1 MDITLTHSKISILQF
16 IIRKTNNR
24 WEETD
29 ASIIGNVDDSRTSV
43 HLVVEAVKIKV
54 KDCNL
59 AKAYK

>member
-1 MDITLTHSKISILQF
+1 M
-16 IIRKTNNR
+16 NNR

-43 HLVVEAVKIKV
+43 HLVVEAVKNKSERLY
-54 KDCNL
+54 L

>member
-1 MDITLTHSKISILQF
+1 M
-16 IIRKTNNR
+16 NNR